1 MNGVMK
7 LTPQSCGFKNP
18 AMKYHPAS
26 AAAAIFA
33 MASCESMNRPI
44 HAGNFDPLSPPGA
57 GESRLAMAGPGF
69 KTGGFVTAVM
79 DNTAFFSKRPQGD
92 ADADK
97 LLPRSTSMKVISA
110 DHSYVKVELDSGEV
124 GWVPTVMVEDPSA
137 APVNGAEFEVTSP
150 NEIQVYPPVPG
161 FGGAPVPGDAP
172 AEGAIPTV
180 IEPET
185 PNGQNGASVPLPEVP
200 GSRALPDATPAQ

>member
-1 MNGVMK
+1 MK
-7 LTPQSCGFKNP
+7 HNTF
-18 AMKYHPAS
+18 S
-26 AAAAIFA
+26 AAVAIFA

-44 HAGNFDPLSPPGA
+44 HTGNFDPLSPPGA
-57 GESRLAMAGPGF
+57 GESRLATDGPGF

-79 DNTAFFSKRPQGD
+79 DNTAFFSQRPQGD

-97 LLPRSTSMKVISA
+97 LLPRKTSMKVISA

-137 APVNGAEFEVTSP
+137 APVTGAEFEAVNP

-161 FGGAPVPGDAP
+161 FGGEPVPPPGDAP
-172 AEGAIPTV
+172 PGGAIPTV
-180 IEPET
+180 IDPET
-185 PNGQNGASVPLPEVP
+185 SNGQNGRSVPLPEVP
-200 GSRALPDATPAQ
+200 GSTALPDATPAE